1 MSVCCVV
8 AADELIFCIAIT
20 CMPSLG
26 ETIIISLDCVRRRIV
41 NKLSVGSRS
50 RIVSRALSAK
60 KSSLEVIK
68 NVTLLSSDVY

>member
-1 MSVCCVV
+1 
-8 AADELIFCIAIT
+8 
-20 CMPSLG
+20 MPSVG
-26 ETIIISLDCVRRRIV
+26 VTTIISLDCVRRRNV

-60 KSSLEVIK
+60 KSNLETMT